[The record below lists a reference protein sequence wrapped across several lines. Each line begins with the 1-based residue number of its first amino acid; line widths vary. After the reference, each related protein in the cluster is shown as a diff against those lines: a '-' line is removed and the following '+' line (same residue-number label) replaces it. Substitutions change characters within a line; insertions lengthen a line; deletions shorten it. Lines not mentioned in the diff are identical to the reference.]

1 MIAVGDANGAY
12 CPPRDYPS
20 GINSSATSCGDRDL
34 RRGPGTYPVSMSATA
49 IARDFDTAM
58 ITDSGDVW
66 MDLVASTATFNP
78 LILGPGQSGVIHL
91 YIQPDPAKIGK
102 TVSGDIFIDTFNF
115 VQFNGDE
122 LARIPYRYR
131 VVQ

>member
-1 MIAVGDANGAY
+1 MDPALIGPFG
-12 CPPRDYPS
+12 P
-20 GINSSATSCGDRDL
+20 G
-34 RRGPGTYPVSMSATA
+34 GPGTYPVSMSATA
-49 IARDFDTAM
+49 IARDFDSAM

-78 LILGPGQSGVIHL
+78 LILAPGQSGVIHL
-91 YIQPDPAKIGK
+91 FIRPDPAKVGK
-102 TVSGDIFIDTFNF
+102 TVNGDVFIDTFNF